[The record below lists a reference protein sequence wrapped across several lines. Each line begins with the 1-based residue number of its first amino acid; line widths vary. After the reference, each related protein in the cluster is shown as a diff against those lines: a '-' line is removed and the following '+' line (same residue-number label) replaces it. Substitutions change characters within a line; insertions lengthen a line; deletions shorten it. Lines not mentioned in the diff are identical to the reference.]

1 MNVISVVRRLN
12 REKGENEMNKSKAA
26 IVVSSIIEKIEMIC
40 GGLWTAFF
48 VLGFFGT
55 ITDESD
61 DGVAF
66 GIFVIVCIALGVY
79 VFLCGRKRKKMRL
92 LFKDYVAQ
100 LSVDPSGLIENIAGA
115 TGTSV
120 DVVKKNLAFMI
131 KKKFFTN
138 ARIDEVNNQLVLPSM
153 ARRQQ
158 EQNYNAQASNV
169 STSAPQIEM
178 TTCKC
183 PNCGGMNKIAKG
195 MVAECDFCGSPLQ
208 G

>member
-1 MNVISVVRRLN
+1 MSIPTMISSFFGMNVKDIPF
-12 REKGENEMNKSKAA
+12 ENMPHAFMFIVILSFILSAVIA
-26 IVVSSIIEKIEMIC
+26 I
-40 GGLWTAFF
+40 
-48 VLGFFGT
+48 
-55 ITDESD
+55 
-61 DGVAF
+61 
-66 GIFVIVCIALGVY
+66 
-79 VFLCGRKRKKMRL
+79 
-92 LFKDYVAQ
+92 
-100 LSVDPSGLIENIAGA
+100 
-115 TGTSV
+115 
-120 DVVKKNLAFMI
+120 FMI

-153 ARRQQ
+153 AQRQQ

-169 STSAPQIEM
+169 STLAPQIEM

>member
-1 MNVISVVRRLN
+1 
-12 REKGENEMNKSKAA
+12 
-26 IVVSSIIEKIEMIC
+26 
-40 GGLWTAFF
+40 
-48 VLGFFGT
+48 
-55 ITDESD
+55 
-61 DGVAF
+61 
-66 GIFVIVCIALGVY
+66 
-79 VFLCGRKRKKMRL
+79 MRL

-100 LSVDPSGLIENIAGA
+100 LSVDTSGSIENIAGA

-153 ARRQQ
+153 AQRQQ

-169 STSAPQIEM
+169 STSAPQNEM

>member
-1 MNVISVVRRLN
+1 
-12 REKGENEMNKSKAA
+12 MNKSKAA

-48 VLGFFGT
+48 VLGFFIT
-55 ITDESD
+55 ITDDSD

-100 LSVDPSGLIENIAGA
+100 LSVDPSGSIENIAGA
-115 TGTSV
+115 TRTSV

-138 ARIDEVNNQLVLPSM
+138 AHIDEVNNQLVLPSM
-153 ARRQQ
+153 VQRQQ
-158 EQNYNAQASNV
+158 EQTYNTATVNTA
-169 STSAPQIEM
+169 APQVEM